1 MATILIVDDHEVV
14 RQGVRSILGT
24 RPEWEVIGEAT
35 NGKDAIEAAKTHR
48 PDVVILDISMPVM
61 NGLEAAP
68 CIVSLGCRVLVF
80 TMHESKELI
89 ARIRAT
95 GAHGVV
101 QKFQAAGQLIE
112 AIDVLL
118 RGRTFFTPLVT
129 VPARE
134 CS

>member
-14 RQGVRSILGT
+14 RRGVRSILGA
-24 RPEWEVIGEAT
+24 RPEWDVIGEAT
-35 NGKDAIEAAKTHR
+35 NGRDAIEAAKAQR

-68 CIVSLGCRVLVF
+68 RIVNLGCRVLVF

-89 ARIRAT
+89 AAIRAT
-95 GAHGVV
+95 GAHGFV

-112 AIDVLL
+112 AIDMLL
-118 RGRTFFTPLVT
+118 SGSEFVTPPSIT
-129 VPARE
+129 
-134 CS
+134 